1 MRKIYKNFDVATIN
15 KTNLQTQLGLAVSP
29 LKKLANYKVGTLS
42 LNLLSI
48 LLGFFTS
55 TALSTIPAQTGDWG
69 IVAAAIIVINQEIIS
84 RINYHNHVSAKHKLN
99 AILKTFLKYCNSI
112 KIGILYGLFVDAFKL
127 GS

>member
-1 MRKIYKNFDVATIN
+1 MYR
-15 KTNLQTQLGLAVSP
+15 
-29 LKKLANYKVGTLS
+29 LANASTSLTNYKITVIS
-42 LNLLSI
+42 LELLSI

-69 IVAAAIIVINQEIIS
+69 IVAAGIIICNQEIIS
-84 RINYHNHVSAKHKLN
+84 KINYQSHAVLN
-99 AILKTFLKYCNSI
+99 RKTNPALKTFLKYCNSI